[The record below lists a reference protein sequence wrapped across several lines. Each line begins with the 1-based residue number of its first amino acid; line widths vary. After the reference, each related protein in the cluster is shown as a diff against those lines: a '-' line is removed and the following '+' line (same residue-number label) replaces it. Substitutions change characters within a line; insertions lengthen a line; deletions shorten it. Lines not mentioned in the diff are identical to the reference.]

1 LIIAVARQA
10 AVFQEGGRV
19 RKQAVVKLL
28 MLGALVAGTIM
39 LVLPATASAD
49 ALVDTQTSCFAS
61 SNGGA
66 NVYLGSGTSLITATG
81 LAVLTCHLTL
91 VSGTPVARAT
101 RTTTAGGCDMIETPS
116 GNATLT
122 CFHQL

>member
-1 LIIAVARQA
+1 MR
-10 AVFQEGGRV
+10 R
-19 RKQAVVKLL
+19 QAVVKLV
-28 MLGALVAGTIM
+28 MLAVLVTVM
-39 LVLPATASAD
+39 MTLVLPATASAD

-61 SNGGA
+61 SGGGA
-66 NVYLGSGTSLITATG
+66 NIYLGSGTSVITATG

-91 VSGTPVARAT
+91 VSGTPVAQAT
-101 RTTTAGGCDMIETPS
+101 RTTTAGGCDLIETPS